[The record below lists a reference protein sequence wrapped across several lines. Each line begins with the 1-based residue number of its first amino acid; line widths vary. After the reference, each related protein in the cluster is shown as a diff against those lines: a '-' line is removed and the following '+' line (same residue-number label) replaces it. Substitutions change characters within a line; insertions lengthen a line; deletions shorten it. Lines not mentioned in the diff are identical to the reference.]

1 MSDYANSSDHRIGRR
16 RFLRAAAASTA
27 GALLAAGGAAAAS
40 TAGSLLAAGGAAN
53 PAAAAPAAKLAGKPG
68 VLRAGAAARKVT
80 PKVGVSLRGYILQG
94 GPVKTVHDDLN
105 SRAIVVDDGQTRL
118 AIVVTDM
125 TTIPDYVFS
134 RAKELAEKRT
144 GIPQDRMLMTA
155 THTHSSP
162 RMGIDRNEL
171 DIEYEQFVAAQIA
184 AAVGEACENLTPAR
198 IGWGVGEKPELVCT
212 RRWLMKPGTIPP
224 DPFGRTDDKVRF
236 IPPAASPD
244 MLEPAGPVDPA
255 VSVLS
260 IQDAVGRPMALLANF
275 GIHYAGGTKGGEV
288 SADYFGV
295 FARRMEETLGG
306 AAGKPP
312 FVAIMSNG
320 TSGDVYNGTDLTKPR
335 VAKPPYVHIEDMGK
349 ALAEKA
355 MEIYAGIEH
364 CGSMSVAMS
373 QRDLELGVRKPD
385 QVRLEWAKKILAD
398 EKAKTPHGWSRV
410 YAKDALRL
418 AEYPDTVPV
427 RLQAVRIGELGIGA
441 SPCEMFA
448 ETGLAIKAASPLKP
462 TFVMELANQYNGYL
476 PTRRQHELGG
486 YETWDARSSHL
497 EIDAEAKIRAGIL
510 ELLRAVANA

>member
-1 MSDYANSSDHRIGRR
+1 MSDHANTAGNRISRR
-16 RFLRAAAASTA
+16 GFLSATAASTA
-27 GALLAAGGAAAAS
+27 GTLLVARREARA
-40 TAGSLLAAGGAAN
+40 
-53 PAAAAPAAKLAGKPG
+53 AGKPG
-68 VLRAGAAARKVT
+68 LLRAGAAVKKVT

-94 GPVKTVHDDLN
+94 GPVKTVHDDLHA
-105 SRAIVVDDGQTRL
+105 RAIVVDDGKTRL

-125 TTIPDYVFS
+125 TTIPDYVFN
-134 RAKELAEKRT
+134 RAKQLAEKST

-162 RMGIDRNEL
+162 RMGIDHGEL
-171 DIEYEQFVAAQIA
+171 DVEYEQFVAAQMA
-184 AAVGEACENLTPAR
+184 AAIAQACENLTPAK

-212 RRWLMKPGTIPP
+212 RRWLMKEGSIPP
-224 DPFGRTDDKVRF
+224 DPFGRTSDKVRF

-260 IQDAVGRPMALLANF
+260 IQHADGRPMALLANF
-275 GIHYAGGTKGGEV
+275 GIHYAGGGRGGEV

-295 FARRMEETLGG
+295 FARRIEETLGG
-306 AAGKPP
+306 AAGIPP
-312 FVAIMSNG
+312 FVAMMSNG

-335 VAKPPYVHIEDMGK
+335 VKKAPYAHMEDMGK
-349 ALAEKA
+349 ALAEKVVEMYPGIDHHEA
-355 MEIYAGIEH
+355 MTV
-364 CGSMSVAMS
+364 SMR
-373 QRDLELGVRKPD
+373 QKDLELGIRKPD
-385 QVRLEWAKKILAD
+385 EARLEWAKKILAD
-398 EKAKTPHGWSRV
+398 EKAKPPHNWSRV

-427 RLQAVRIGELGIGA
+427 RLQAIRIGQLGIGA

-486 YETWDARSSHL
+486 YETWDARSSSL
-497 EIDAEAKIRAGIL
+497 EIDAESKIRAGIL
-510 ELLRAVANA
+510 ELLREVANA